1 MEKLIKE
8 INLSVDREKGVQ
20 NLLLIIDSQMNY
32 IKKTPLEKVGVGYGE
47 LDIII
52 TKDDDKKLTGEF
64 IIHTPVQNFQEFVN
78 SFVECIGILEKDE
91 LVISTGFKIYF
102 SEITIL
108 LKRKEV

>member
-52 TKDDDKKLTGEF
+52 TKDDDKKLTG
-64 IIHTPVQNFQEFVN
+64 
-78 SFVECIGILEKDE
+78 
-91 LVISTGFKIYF
+91 
-102 SEITIL
+102 
-108 LKRKEV
+108 